1 MSSRST
7 SQVLIAHT
15 VHEANPN
22 PNPNPHPHPHPNPNQ
37 VLIAHTVHEATH
49 GNLSTDPRVNYWLQF
64 TYATRAHA
72 STPRHAGRPR
82 GRLALLLTR
91 LRIYIC
97 IYMSICLLALGRSHP
112 ICFNVFVWIPQ
123 HLLSHH
129 QYTNDYRHGLTP
141 TPVPPPNPDPYPQ
154 PQPLTPTPNNNPN
167 P

>member
-22 PNPNPHPHPHPNPNQ
+22 PHPNPHPHPHPNPNQ

-72 STPRHAGRPR
+72 SRPLGTQAGPEAGLLCCSHACASAAPR
-82 GRLALLLTR
+82 
-91 LRIYIC
+91 
-97 IYMSICLLALGRSHP
+97 LG
-112 ICFNVFVWIPQ
+112 Q
-123 HLLSHH
+123 
-129 QYTNDYRHGLTP
+129 
-141 TPVPPPNPDPYPQ
+141 
-154 PQPLTPTPNNNPN
+154 TPNL
-167 P
+167 